1 LSEKEYALALA
12 ADEIV
17 MPKDAPFHFDG
28 LAMDISH
35 YPGLLEKPGIEVQY
49 FRYGKYKSASGEQMG
64 RKAFTEPVKEM
75 LEENLERVYSH
86 FVAAV
91 AAFRKLEEAKVR
103 GLIDESGFKSDW
115 ALERKLIDK
124 LAYWDEVEDELR
136 GRTNRKP
143 GEKINWVSSSA
154 YRKVSATSVGLPT
167 PKHTFALIYSQGII
181 VAGKGGGSTPL
192 GDGETQGTAPIIEA
206 LRRAVEDE
214 KVKAIIFRVDSPGGA
229 GLGCDYIRREIE
241 RARAKKPIIVSMS
254 DVAASGG
261 YWVSMD
267 ATAIVAQP
275 STATGSIGIYSVV
288 PNLAGLYDKLALNN
302 ETFKRGAHADALI
315 GARKL
320 DEAEAKRFDDD
331 LHASYLRF
339 VELAAKGR
347 SKPVGV
353 MQELAQGRTWYGSSA
368 LENGLVDKLGGFPA
382 AIALAKQK
390 AGLAESDTVGL
401 EVFHK
406 RRGLLE
412 QLLNADEDQE
422 EEGSGIERSLL
433 TRAVERLGLQPLLR
447 RTPFLA
453 PFAQAVLAG
462 ETTFPMMEQRVEFR

>member
-1 LSEKEYALALA
+1 
-12 ADEIV
+12 
-17 MPKDAPFHFDG
+17 M
-28 LAMDISH
+28 
-35 YPGLLEKPGIEVQY
+35 
-49 FRYGKYKSASGEQMG
+49 
-64 RKAFTEPVKEM
+64 
-75 LEENLERVYSH
+75 
-86 FVAAV
+86 
-91 AAFRKLEEAKVR
+91 
-103 GLIDESGFKSDW
+103 
-115 ALERKLIDK
+115 
-124 LAYWDEVEDELR
+124 
-136 GRTNRKP
+136 
-143 GEKINWVSSSA
+143 
-154 YRKVSATSVGLPT
+154 SATSVGLPT

-181 VAGKGGGSTPL
+181 VAGKGGGWTPL
-192 GDGETQGTAPIIEA
+192 GDGETQGTVPIIEA

-288 PNLAGLYDKLALNN
+288 PNLAGLYDKLALDN

-320 DEAEAKRFDDD
+320 DEAEAKRFDDN

-347 SKPVGV
+347 SKPVEV
-353 MQELAQGRTWYGSSA
+353 MQELAQGRTWYGASA
-368 LENGLVDKLGGFPA
+368 WRTGWWTSWETTA

-390 AGLAESDTVGL
+390 AGLAESATVGL
-401 EVFHK
+401 EAFHK

-433 TRAVERLGLQPLLR
+433 TLAVERLGLQPLLR